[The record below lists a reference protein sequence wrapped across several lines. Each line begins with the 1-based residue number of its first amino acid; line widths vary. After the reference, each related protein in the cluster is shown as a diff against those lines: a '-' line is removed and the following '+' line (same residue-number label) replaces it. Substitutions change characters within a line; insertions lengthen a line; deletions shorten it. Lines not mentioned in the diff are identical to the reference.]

1 MKNLP
6 NSEILKMTLAFKKVL
21 KFWNYVNIKFLQD
34 GSFCVEFNFND
45 LFLASHET
53 KRVIIIIK

>member
-21 KFWNYVNIKFLQD
+21 KFWNYVNIKFLQEW
-34 GSFCVEFNFND
+34 SFCIDYRFND
-45 LFLASHET
+45 LFLAFYEI
-53 KRVIIIIK
+53 KRP

>member
-34 GSFCVEFNFND
+34 GSFCVDYRFND
-45 LFLASHET
+45 LFLITQET
-53 KRVIIIIK
+53 KRL